1 MSDIDS
7 AFPHQMAIRL
17 IDVSIR
23 YRMPTEPVRTI
34 KEQVIRYIQGQRTQ
48 YRDFWGLREVSLDVK
63 QGEFIAFIGRNGA
76 GKSTLLKVAARV
88 LRPTAGRVLI
98 RGTVASIIEL
108 GTGFHPELTGRE
120 NIFIHGSMLGYTNKQ
135 INLKFNQI
143 VDFAELAEFIDSPIR
158 TYSTGMIAR
167 LGFAIAIDVDPDIL
181 IVDEVLAV
189 GDEAFQ
195 QKCIVK
201 MNQLRQIG
209 VTILYVTHAVDSL
222 ANLCD
227 RAVLIDQG
235 RIRAVG
241 TPRDVI
247 EIYRHALE
255 PIK

>member
-1 MSDIDS
+1 
-7 AFPHQMAIRL
+7 
-17 IDVSIR
+17 
-23 YRMPTEPVRTI
+23 MPTEPVRTI

-255 PIK
+255 PIKPR